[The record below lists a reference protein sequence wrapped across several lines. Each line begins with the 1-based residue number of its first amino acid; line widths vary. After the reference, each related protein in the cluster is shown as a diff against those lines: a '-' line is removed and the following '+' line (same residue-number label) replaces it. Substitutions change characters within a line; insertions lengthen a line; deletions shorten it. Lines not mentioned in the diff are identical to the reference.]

1 MYTVNLEMKIF
12 FKSIIILLF
21 IIVSASSEIVREIK
35 VINLE
40 EVSDKFEVEDVYGNV
55 TIHEHKTK

>member
-1 MYTVNLEMKIF
+1 MNQNNTELPEK
-12 FKSIIILLF
+12 KD
-21 IIVSASSEIVREIK
+21 VREIK

-40 EVSDKFEVEDVYGNV
+40 EVSDKFEVEDVYGKV